1 MPTIPQIKNDDVEF
15 HLLDDIEF
23 RAILNSTNIFLKKV
37 WGEEGGKRIE
47 LSLKTIW
54 PGLGSATPKIHLV
67 LLPLDRVGSEAG
79 FSGTRV
85 LITYFKDVKKRKKV
99 DIHPSRPMVVKIRQ
113 VDKTSGHCKLKDEHD
128 RALQIK
134 KYAEHNMGTFAWP
147 LRFDIA
153 SESIKCSILWSSFF
167 SISQPIN
174 LTEPSRLS
182 LTQLGL
188 YGVLAKE
195 MGSGIIKNTDEY
207 GTAIDP
213 MTIDVVSVFRQVFG
227 CLKHLHWHLKTGPI
241 VTNKDRYLVRHYTKS
256 ESEYLRGF
264 RSKGGWGDAWR
275 NIWGTE
281 REKKNRENNS
291 LYNPVFVL
299 KQLEKLK
306 TKMCVGA
313 IHGDLH
319 PRNIV
324 FAKNRSPKII
334 DFGWANRRSHIAI
347 DFVLLEC
354 NLRFMVLRP
363 DISLHS
369 LESLTKW
376 IPFYNEF
383 VPTGDDYIDKRANL
397 IKTLHDI
404 ASCHFKQNVNWDIE
418 YLVPFFIMAIGLLKP
433 KAFSSCHNR
442 LAAKITI
449 EHLADYLGR
458 KIDAGNL

>member
-1 MPTIPQIKNDDVEF
+1 MPTIPQIKNDDIELQ
-15 HLLDDIEF
+15 LLDDIEF
-23 RAILNSTNIFLKKV
+23 RTILDSTNIFLKEV
-37 WGEEGGKRIE
+37 WGKEGRKRIE

-54 PGLGSATPKIHLV
+54 PGLGSATPEIHLV

-85 LITYFKDVKKRKKV
+85 LITYFKDVKKRKKA

-113 VDKTSGHCKLKDEHD
+113 VDKTTGHCELKKEHD
-128 RALQIK
+128 RALQIR
-134 KYAEHNMGTFAWP
+134 KYAKHVMESFAWP
-147 LRFDIA
+147 LQFYPA
-153 SESIKCSILWSSFF
+153 SESIKSSVLWSSFY
-167 SISQPIN
+167 SSSQPIN
-174 LTEPSRLS
+174 LSEPNRLF

-207 GTAIDP
+207 GPAIDP
-213 MTIDVVSVFRQVFG
+213 KSIDVVRVFHQVFG

-241 VTNKDRYLVRHYTKS
+241 VTNKDIYLVRHYSK
-256 ESEYLRGF
+256 YLRDF
-264 RSKGGWGDAWR
+264 KSKGDWGDTWR

-281 REKKNRENNS
+281 SEKNNRENKS

-306 TKMCVGA
+306 TTMCVGA

-324 FAKNRSPKII
+324 FAKDQSPKII
-334 DFGWANRRSHIAI
+334 DFGWANQRSHIAK

-363 DISLHS
+363 DISLH
-369 LESLTKW
+369 LLKSLTKW
-376 IPFYNEF
+376 TPFYNEF
-383 VPTGDDYIDKRANL
+383 VPTGDDYIDTRACF

-418 YLVPFFIMAIGLLKP
+418 YLVPFFITAIGLLKP
-433 KAFSSCHNR
+433 KQFSSCHNQ
-442 LAAKITI
+442 LAAKMTI
-449 EHLADYLGR
+449 EYLANYLGR